1 LQITERQSLL
11 LVIGDG
17 FLYRRKL
24 RRNTH

>member
-17 FLYRRKL
+17 FLCRRKL